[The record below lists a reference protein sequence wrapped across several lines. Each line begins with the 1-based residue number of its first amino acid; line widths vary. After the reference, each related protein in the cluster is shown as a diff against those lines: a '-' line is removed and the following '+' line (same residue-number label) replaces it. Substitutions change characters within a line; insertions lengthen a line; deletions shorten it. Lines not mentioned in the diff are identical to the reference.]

1 MTSPMTS
8 GPVMEDTEAEEHD
21 SLLRTQRHKSIRKV
35 REWQQKE
42 CDNMENRVVMLA
54 DQPPLTK
61 ARPVF
66 RGRTPSYEALRCAVT
81 ELHRIDDFDSERLG
95 EGFFSE
101 VFKVTHKTT
110 GRVMVLKKNKYR
122 SNSLNSLKEIQLMNK
137 LRHPNILKFE
147 AVCVHEG
154 QLHALTEFI
163 DGGTLEEFILDTAT
177 DIAWSHRIRIGG
189 EIAQGLSY
197 LNSKGMFHRD
207 LTSKNIFMKKS
218 HDMKLLAIIGDFGLA
233 TRIPARTE
241 PRLPQACQCI
251 LPENHY
257 FSLKRDDFQKTFQK
271 FFLSSR
277 NFVWKVLVK

>member
-1 MTSPMTS
+1 MTSQNSRRDPLTS
-8 GPVMEDTEAEEHD
+8 VPVMEDKEVEEEEED
-21 SLLRTQRHKSIRKV
+21 TLLRTRRHKSIRKV
-35 REWQQKE
+35 REWQQKD
-42 CDNMENRVVMLA
+42 CDINGDTKVVVMIA
-54 DQPPLTK
+54 SDQPQPK
-61 ARPVF
+61 PRPVF

-163 DGGTLEEFILDTAT
+163 DGGTLEEFILDTST
-177 DIAWSHRIRIGG
+177 NIAWSDRIRIGG

-197 LNSKGMFHRD
+197 LNSRGMFHRD
-207 LTSKNIFMKKS
+207 LTSKNIFMKKGPYIS
-218 HDMKLLAIIGDFGLA
+218 ITTIARVFGKLID
-233 TRIPARTE
+233 
-241 PRLPQACQCI
+241 
-251 LPENHY
+251 
-257 FSLKRDDFQKTFQK
+257 S
-271 FFLSSR
+271 
-277 NFVWKVLVK
+277 

>member
-8 GPVMEDTEAEEHD
+8 GPVMEDAEAEEQH

-101 VFKVTHKTT
+101 VFKILT
-110 GRVMVLKKNKYR
+110 KYR
-122 SNSLNSLKEIQLMNK
+122 
-137 LRHPNILKFE
+137 
-147 AVCVHEG
+147 
-154 QLHALTEFI
+154 FI
-163 DGGTLEEFILDTAT
+163 
-177 DIAWSHRIRIGG
+177 
-189 EIAQGLSY
+189 
-197 LNSKGMFHRD
+197 
-207 LTSKNIFMKKS
+207 
-218 HDMKLLAIIGDFGLA
+218 
-233 TRIPARTE
+233 
-241 PRLPQACQCI
+241 
-251 LPENHY
+251 
-257 FSLKRDDFQKTFQK
+257 
-271 FFLSSR
+271 
-277 NFVWKVLVK
+277 VLVQLQLYYVKLYKYTTCGWPLKVPCHDKFNFEYKSIKSNYLKINFEFLQ